1 MPTNNNKFFNHLFL
15 KINGIIIVIRKNII
29 FKTCIMKKKIFTSFI
44 FCFFISAVSFDTL
57 AQEYRYDIS
66 KYYTPDIVRNSL
78 DLNFN
83 SSGGLSNTATTY
95 YSPIYQGVPNDSLKT
110 SNVNGQLYS
119 TFSHNKN
126 TRKLISSINLTG
138 IFSLSSN
145 TDNPSNEVNK
155 EHRSNS
161 SNNLNFNTSN
171 RHYYSSNHFIS
182 YGASSFFTYN
192 ISKDVTGNK
201 SVFTNRYQNDLN
213 IGLNPYIGIGIG
225 RIEQVEDARQ
235 AIYIL
240 EELSKKGVL
249 TRQLTNDEIFNLSQQ
264 ISRVKNKRFLDS
276 RIHLMEEIASVDSFF
291 VRNSLLNKEDAT
303 YFTNLYD
310 LWINGANFS
319 RKSGQSFEISFIPSG
334 SLDKSKD
341 EYLSSTQ
348 NETFQNN
355 KQNWGYGG
363 NLNLIYNYEKPVY
376 LNWQHSVTVSMN
388 GSTGYI
394 NEKDLQSTILNK
406 NSTSGIGL
414 NGSYTLGY
422 YPTTRTNLSVGIS
435 EIFNQNYSKPDISS
449 IFDSVGWIKSHNST
463 TRIIF
468 SAYYYLSRQLRLS
481 GYASLNKYLYKSDY
495 GSINNFNAGFSA
507 GLSYSFF

>member
-1 MPTNNNKFFNHLFL
+1 
-15 KINGIIIVIRKNII
+15 
-29 FKTCIMKKKIFTSFI
+29 MKKKIFTSFI
-44 FCFFISAVSFDTL
+44 FCFFLSAVFFTAL

-66 KYYTPDIVRNSL
+66 KYYTPEIVRNSL

-83 SSGGLSNTATTY
+83 SSGGLSKEATTY
-95 YSPIYQGVPNDSLKT
+95 YSPIYQGVPNDSLKN
-110 SNVNGQLYS
+110 SNLNAQLYS

-161 SNNLNFNTSN
+161 SNNLNFNILN
-171 RHYYSSNHFIS
+171 RHYYSSNHFFS

-192 ISKDVTGNK
+192 MSKDVTGNK
-201 SVFTNRYQNDLN
+201 SVFSNIYQNNLN
-213 IGLNPYIGIGIG
+213 IGLIPSIGIGIG

-249 TRQLTNDEIFNLSQQ
+249 TRHLTNDEISNLSQQ
-264 ISRVKNKRFLDS
+264 ISMVKNKRFLDS

-303 YFTNLYD
+303 YYTNLYD
-310 LWINGANFS
+310 LWMNGANFS
-319 RKSGQSFEISFIPSG
+319 RKSGQSFEVSIIPSG
-334 SLDKSKD
+334 SWDKSKD

-348 NETFQNN
+348 SETFPNSQ
-355 KQNWGYGG
+355 QNWRYGG
-363 NLNLIYNYEKPVY
+363 NLNLIYNYEKPVH
-376 LNWQHSVTVSMN
+376 LNWQHSVSVSVN
-388 GSTGYI
+388 GSTGYV
-394 NEKDLQSTILNK
+394 NGKYLQSTILNK
-406 NSTSGIGL
+406 TSAGGIGL

-435 EIFNQNYSKPDISS
+435 EIFNQNYTKQDISS
-449 IFDSVGWIKSHNST
+449 IFDSVGWYKSHNST
-463 TRIIF
+463 TRFNF

-481 GYASLNKYLYKSDY
+481 GYATLNKYIFKSDN
-495 GSINNFNAGFSA
+495 GSINNLNAGFSA
-507 GLSYSFF
+507 GLSYAFF